1 MPDRAIT
8 SAWAFESVWNTQL
21 IEAGLK
27 TRNRSSGL
35 SLRERITQV
44 IAFDQMGYRSF
55 KDFYQKLVQ
64 ADWHQD
70 FPGLVSQSLFLK
82 LLPSTF

>member
-1 MPDRAIT
+1 MHNSLRPFLSCRSRRVPDRAIT

-21 IEAGLK
+21 IEAGMK

-55 KDFYQKLVQ
+55 KDF
-64 ADWHQD
+64 
-70 FPGLVSQSLFLK
+70 
-82 LLPSTF
+82 